1 MPRRRFDQNNDRVDY
16 GELLSADAYYE
27 LDQAVCLTYSLD
39 MEALMGIPL
48 CLGMHG
54 EMTTGQKNNPLYVLE
69 AIRRTGKKLSIFCNV
84 GCIKVPKTESRLYAL
99 LEDSIHEVRMP
110 NYRNNFHPKLWVL
123 QYHNIHD
130 GSLMIKIVTLSRNL
144 TFDQSMDVAVDME
157 GFVGSKINPKNQP
170 IADLL
175 TFVSQFD
182 SNKNR
187 YKMLIENVRRV
198 EKFELLDCFD
208 DYEFHPFG
216 IYGKNENGIKRISS
230 AERRKTPR
238 EMFRDCYAL
247 FVVSPFLSETVVGDL
262 LDDYSKNPE
271 SGPVKRCLITRD
283 TSVTKR
289 IYDSFNRRA
298 GDGVWTINP
307 ALSSNDAL
315 EDGDTFGYVN
325 RDVHA
330 KVYFTDK
337 YNEPKKLYL
346 GSLNTSNNAFDHNVE
361 FLLELTYKPY
371 HASYESVRDDFIP
384 ANDEKNGCPFVQM
397 TSFDEIEKEDEE
409 AEVDFREAVY
419 GVQSAEVIPN
429 NGAFTIKVY
438 CEHDFEG
445 VTIRPFFVKTNI
457 KPLTEEVVFE
467 GVTLNS
473 LSNMFVL
480 TKDGADCLI
489 RLEVTGMPS
498 EEREDAI
505 FNDIISNR
513 PMFMTYMRYLLD
525 EDFYDSISF
534 EELLS
539 QSKEAG
545 DGPEGYGFAV
555 EPDIYE
561 RMLKAAA
568 EYPERFDSMY
578 EVVEKI
584 HDEKIGEEF
593 KQLLELFIKAA
604 GGKGKG
610 RK

>member
-1 MPRRRFDQNNDRVDY
+1 MPYVFAGYGSVDGNTALPWYARRDD
-16 GELLSADAYYE
+16 
-27 LDQAVCLTYSLD
+27 
-39 MEALMGIPL
+39 
-48 CLGMHG
+48 
-54 EMTTGQKNNPLYVLE
+54 TGQKNNPLYVLE

-584 HDEKIGEEF
+584 DDEKIGEEF

>member
-489 RLEVTGMPS
+489 RLEVTGMAS
-498 EEREDAI
+498 DER
-505 FNDIISNR
+505 
-513 PMFMTYMRYLLD
+513 
-525 EDFYDSISF
+525 
-534 EELLS
+534 
-539 QSKEAG
+539 
-545 DGPEGYGFAV
+545 
-555 EPDIYE
+555 
-561 RMLKAAA
+561 
-568 EYPERFDSMY
+568 
-578 EVVEKI
+578 
-584 HDEKIGEEF
+584 
-593 KQLLELFIKAA
+593 
-604 GGKGKG
+604 
-610 RK
+610 

>member
-16 GELLSADAYYE
+16 GELLNADAYYE
-27 LDQAVCLTYSLD
+27 LDQAVCLTYLLD

-144 TFDQSMDVAVDME
+144 TFEQSMDVAVDME

-262 LDDYSKNPE
+262 LDDYSKNSE

-397 TSFDEIEKEDEE
+397 TSFDEIEKENEE

-419 GVQSAEVIPN
+419 GVRSAEVIPN

-445 VTIRPFFVKTNI
+445 VTIRPFFVMTNI

-545 DGPEGYGFAV
+545 ENSEGYGFAV

-584 HDEKIGEEF
+584 DDEKIGEEF

-604 GGKGKG
+604 GRKGKD

>member
-198 EKFELLDCFD
+198 EKFELLDSFD
-208 DYEFHPFG
+208 DYEFYPFG

-525 EDFYDSISF
+525 EDFYDSIRF

-584 HDEKIGEEF
+584 DDEKIGEEF